1 MFEGNTTNKDIY
13 DSLGERV
20 VQSVMKGFNAT
31 IFMYGQTGSGKTHT
45 MIGKKTD
52 PGLVQLISNNVFDN
66 ISKQSETN
74 KNFLVRCRY
83 VEIYNENV
91 FDLLNNRKKLGLK
104 LENGDSFV
112 ADGNKEIFVTTF
124 DDLKN
129 VLKVGARAKTMG
141 VSNIN
146 EHSSRSHTIFSIVLE
161 SQDNSDISS
170 SSSSSMDN
178 GKLADDEEKIE
189 NGDNNTKKKIFV
201 IDNYK

>member
-74 KNFLVRCRY
+74 KNFLVR
-83 VEIYNENV
+83 
-91 FDLLNNRKKLGLK
+91 
-104 LENGDSFV
+104 
-112 ADGNKEIFVTTF
+112 
-124 DDLKN
+124 
-129 VLKVGARAKTMG
+129 
-141 VSNIN
+141 
-146 EHSSRSHTIFSIVLE
+146 
-161 SQDNSDISS
+161 
-170 SSSSSMDN
+170 
-178 GKLADDEEKIE
+178 
-189 NGDNNTKKKIFV
+189 
-201 IDNYK
+201 